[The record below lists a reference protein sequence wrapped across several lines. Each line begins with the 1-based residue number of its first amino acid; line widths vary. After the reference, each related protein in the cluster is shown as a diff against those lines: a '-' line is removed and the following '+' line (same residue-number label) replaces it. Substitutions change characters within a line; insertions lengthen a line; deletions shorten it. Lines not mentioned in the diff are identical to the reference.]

1 MIFWKEIFK
10 EKFGKGVNR
19 LGINN
24 QTKGGKKMA
33 RKLFIVL
40 SLVIFA
46 LSLTTFA
53 MAQEKAKE
61 PPKEVSKPT
70 AEKPAASAET
80 KAGEAKKEKAEM
92 KKEAPAKPVVRRA
105 GGVVKAVDKKTLI
118 LSIHQQTVK
127 HDRVLKLKVGKKM
140 AKELENLKAGDL
152 VNVWLSGTTVT
163 ALNKVG

>member
-1 MIFWKEIFK
+1 MP
-10 EKFGKGVNR
+10 
-19 LGINN
+19 
-24 QTKGGKKMA
+24 

-40 SLVIFA
+40 AAVIFA
-46 LSLTTFA
+46 LSLTNST

-61 PPKEVSKPT
+61 QPKEAGKP
-70 AEKPAASAET
+70 AVEKPAATTET
-80 KAGEAKKEKAEM
+80 KAGEAKKEKAEV

-105 GGVVKAVDKKTLI
+105 GGMVTAVDMKTLT
-118 LSIHQQTVK
+118 LSVHQQTVK

-163 ALNKVG
+163 ALSKVS